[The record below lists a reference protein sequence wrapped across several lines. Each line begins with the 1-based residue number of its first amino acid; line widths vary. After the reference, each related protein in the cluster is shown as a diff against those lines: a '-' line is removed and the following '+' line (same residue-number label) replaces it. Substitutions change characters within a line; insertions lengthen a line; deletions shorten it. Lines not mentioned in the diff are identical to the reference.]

1 MNDLKFSVSMC
12 VYGGDRADWFKT
24 AVDSILN
31 QTVKP
36 DEVVL
41 VVDGPVPEELD
52 LVICEYEKSDI
63 FNVIRFEENQGHGNA
78 RRAGLEACTNEL
90 VAIMD
95 ADDISDPSRFEKQLA
110 QFANDA
116 ELDIVGGNITEFVGE
131 PENVVGQRIVPSDDS
146 EIKTYMKKRCPMNLV
161 TVMFKKSSVNE
172 VGGFID
178 WYCEEDYYL
187 WVRMALNNMKFGN
200 VQDVLV
206 NVRVGKEMYQRR
218 GGWKYFKSERKLQKY
233 MRKNKIIGFGT
244 YFMNVSK
251 RFIVQVL
258 MPNKLRGWIFKK
270 FARSNVEN
278 GK

>member
-131 PENVVGQRIVPSDDS
+131 PENVVGQRIVPSDDG

-161 TVMFKKSSVNE
+161 TVMFKKSSVNA

-270 FARSNVEN
+270 FARSNVE
-278 GK
+278 KKK